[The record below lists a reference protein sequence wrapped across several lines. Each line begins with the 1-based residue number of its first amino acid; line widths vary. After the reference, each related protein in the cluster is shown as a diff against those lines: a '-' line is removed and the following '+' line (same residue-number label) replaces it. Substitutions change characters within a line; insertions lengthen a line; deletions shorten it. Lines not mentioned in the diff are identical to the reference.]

1 MKARLELTEV
11 AESTLREQ
19 LERERQRA
27 DQEHR
32 EREQTQEEARTLRKE
47 LEEAR
52 RPWWRKLFDG

>member
-1 MKARLELTEV
+1 M

-32 EREQTQEEARTLRKE
+32 EREQAQEEARTLRKE

-52 RPWWRKLFDG
+52 RPWWRKLFEG